1 MPFSRGRPP
10 HHIGIDRRHRL
21 IRRWAVTDAA
31 RHDGALLPELID
43 PGSTASEVW
52 ADTAYRSKA
61 NEKYVRMNRPIGP
74 FSRAKTCSTPER
86 TIDLRAL
93 ARAVRCGIGL
103 PFGFLRWICE
113 RSRRSAKPAN
123 LAHYSPDCQT
133 APGPH
138 RIS

>member
-52 ADTAYRSKA
+52 ADTAYCQSAPKFDPGSASNRWTPITPLPGSFFHAELQRDRTAGVSSRSH
-61 NEKYVRMNRPIGP
+61 
-74 FSRAKTCSTPER
+74 R
-86 TIDLRAL
+86 T
-93 ARAVRCGIGL
+93 V
-103 PFGFLRWICE
+103 
-113 RSRRSAKPAN
+113 
-123 LAHYSPDCQT
+123 
-133 APGPH
+133 GPH
-138 RIS
+138 ALTSPSVGPVTCPRSVHHWLC